1 MLQRNDVE
9 HLAMLARIALSE
21 EEKDE
26 FVGELDSVLSYVS
39 EISKVTTKEDA
50 IPSVGELHNVMR
62 ADDDVRPGGEFTE
75 AILKNAPDTEDGYV
89 KVKQIF

>member
-9 HLAMLARIALSE
+9 HLGMLARISLTE

-26 FVGELDSVLSYVS
+26 FTTELDSVLSYVS
-39 EISKVTTKEDA
+39 EISKVTTEADA
-50 IPSVGELHNVMR
+50 IPEVGELCNVMR
-62 ADDDVRPGGEFTE
+62 SDDHVNPGGEFTD
-75 AILKNAPDTEDGYV
+75 AILKNAPDTEGGYV

>member
-9 HLAMLARIALSE
+9 HLALLARIELSE

-26 FVGELDSVLSYVS
+26 FTHELDSVLSYVS
-39 EISKVTTKEDA
+39 EISKVTTEADA
-50 IPSVGELHNVMR
+50 IPKVGELRNVMR
-62 ADDDVRPGGEFTE
+62 SDDNVSPGGEFTD
-75 AILKNAPDTEDGYV
+75 AILKNAPATEDGYL

>member
-1 MLQRNDVE
+1 MLERNDVE

-39 EISKVTTKEDA
+39 EISNVTTKEDA
-50 IPSVGELHNVMR
+50 VPAVGELHNVMR

-75 AILKNAPDTEDGYV
+75 AILQNAPATEDGYV

>member
-9 HLAMLARIALSE
+9 HLGLLARISLTE

-26 FVGELDSVLSYVS
+26 FTSELDSVLSYVG
-39 EISKVTTKEDA
+39 EISSVATEADA
-50 IPSVGELHNVMR
+50 IPLVGELRNVMR
-62 ADDDVRPGGEFTE
+62 ADDVLNPGGEFTE
-75 AILKNAPDTEDGYV
+75 EILKNAPATEDGYV

>member
-9 HLAMLARIALSE
+9 HLGLLARIALSE

-26 FVGELDSVLSYVS
+26 FTSELDSVLSYVS
-39 EISKVTTKEDA
+39 EISKVTTDA
-50 IPSVGELHNVMR
+50 DAVPLVGELRNVMR
-62 ADDDVRPGGEFTE
+62 EDDALNPGGEFTE
-75 AILKNAPDTEDGYV
+75 EILKNAPATEDGYV